1 KHGRLTPELE
11 KVGKT
16 PPCKAD
22 GCEGKSLALGYCTK
36 HYRQNHKYKRIVK
49 AVVKDKICKVE
60 GCQNPMN
67 ARGLCDK
74 HYY

>member
-36 HYRQNHKYKRIVK
+36 HYRQNYTYGELRPDLERGLIKV
-49 AVVKDKICKVE
+49 CKEE
-60 GCQNPMN
+60 GCNN
-67 ARGLCDK
+67 KHKARGYCT
-74 HYY
+74 

>member
-1 KHGRLTPELE
+1 HGELKPDLEKGKHNTCTVEYCNNTYYCKGYCIKHYRQFKKHGRLTPELE

-36 HYRQNHKYKRIVK
+36 H
-49 AVVKDKICKVE
+49 
-60 GCQNPMN
+60 
-67 ARGLCDK
+67 
-74 HYY
+74 